1 MRNSLSLRIML
12 SGAVVVI
19 LTLLITAILL
29 VYLFREHIEQHFDAL
44 LFDHIEELVAAT
56 SFTPDGSFKLNWS
69 PQDPRFQLPNSGW
82 YWEIR
87 QAEKTLSSSRSLQ
100 GEQLNVSKLQGG
112 GVLTVLR
119 KKRLLLSELM
129 AESLLEIQHFSGP
142 DNKLLHAQLLVITF
156 PQANQEILYIATGP
170 ISEVDY
176 DVSRFAKQVI
186 ISFWVLGSGL
196 ILAIVFQVRI
206 ALKPLKAMS
215 NAIGDVQQGKKERL
229 PENYPDEIQVVVSE
243 INSLLDH
250 RTETL
255 LRARKDLGNLA
266 HTIKNPLAVIINE
279 ADCIKNESGQLI
291 HNKAE
296 LIAANL
302 DHYLARARAAGTANL
317 LGSRTNIVKVVDN
330 LRYSMDQLYK
340 DKQIKISIQNLGNNY
355 FCGEAQDLE
364 EMLGNL
370 IDNACKWTHDQ
381 VWIHG

>member
-1 MRNSLSLRIML
+1 
-12 SGAVVVI
+12 
-19 LTLLITAILL
+19 
-29 VYLFREHIEQHFDAL
+29 
-44 LFDHIEELVAAT
+44 
-56 SFTPDGSFKLNWS
+56 
-69 PQDPRFQLPNSGW
+69 
-82 YWEIR
+82 
-87 QAEKTLSSSRSLQ
+87 
-100 GEQLNVSKLQGG
+100 
-112 GVLTVLR
+112 
-119 KKRLLLSELM
+119 M

-291 HNKAE
+291 
-296 LIAANL
+296 
-302 DHYLARARAAGTANL
+302 
-317 LGSRTNIVKVVDN
+317 
-330 LRYSMDQLYK
+330 
-340 DKQIKISIQNLGNNY
+340 
-355 FCGEAQDLE
+355 
-364 EMLGNL
+364 
-370 IDNACKWTHDQ
+370 
-381 VWIHG
+381 

>member
-1 MRNSLSLRIML
+1 
-12 SGAVVVI
+12 
-19 LTLLITAILL
+19 
-29 VYLFREHIEQHFDAL
+29 
-44 LFDHIEELVAAT
+44 
-56 SFTPDGSFKLNWS
+56 
-69 PQDPRFQLPNSGW
+69 
-82 YWEIR
+82 
-87 QAEKTLSSSRSLQ
+87 
-100 GEQLNVSKLQGG
+100 
-112 GVLTVLR
+112 
-119 KKRLLLSELM
+119 
-129 AESLLEIQHFSGP
+129 
-142 DNKLLHAQLLVITF
+142 
-156 PQANQEILYIATGP
+156 LYIATGP

-176 DVSRFAKQVI
+176 DVSRFAKQAI

-243 INSLLDH
+243 INSLLAH

-317 LGSRTNIVKVVDN
+317 LVLVPI
-330 LRYSMDQLYK
+330 L
-340 DKQIKISIQNLGNNY
+340 
-355 FCGEAQDLE
+355 
-364 EMLGNL
+364 
-370 IDNACKWTHDQ
+370 
-381 VWIHG
+381 